1 MDELVLALT
10 NKGKIEVFKPVA
22 AATLRQMAK
31 ALLDMADSVMVGPT
45 INPPGPPEVED
56 DQT

>member
-1 MDELVLALT
+1 MDEFILALT
-10 NKGKIEVFKPVA
+10 NKGRIEVFKPVA

-31 ALLDMADSVMVGPT
+31 ALLDIADGAMISPSV
-45 INPPGPPEVED
+45 NPPGPPEVED